1 MDSSLAAPLLAALA
15 AGGIFLFF
23 FGIYASL
30 AAVPGVEDR
39 LRRYGAQS
47 PRAGS
52 SGGASLRLRPPS
64 GSAIGGRIGQ
74 RLAKGRFGDR
84 LSRDLARADVRMTAS
99 EFMTVNALA
108 TLIAAVVGFVLLHG
122 ALGAILLAIV
132 GYFAP
137 RVWLAF
143 MRARRIKA
151 FNNQLPDAIGLLA
164 NSMRSGYS
172 FPQAMDLLARD
183 GRPPISVEFTR
194 VNREMGLG
202 LPPQEAFANLL
213 ERVPSEDLDLMITA
227 INIQRDVGGNLAEVL
242 DSIADTIRERIKLFG
257 EIKVLTAQQS
267 ISGYVISG
275 LPIALGAG
283 LFLLNPKYV
292 SVMFTSMCGWVMLT
306 CAGIGIVSGFL
317 VMKKITDIKV

>member
-1 MDSSLAAPLLAALA
+1 MDAQFVAPLLAVLA

-39 LRRYGAQS
+39 LRRYGAQ
-47 PRAGS
+47 AGGGPA
-52 SGGASLRLRPPS
+52 GGASRRMRTPS
-64 GSAIGGRIGQ
+64 GSVIGSQIGKS
-74 RLAKGRFGDR
+74 LAKGRFGDR
-84 LSRDLARADVRMTAS
+84 LARDLARADLRMTAS
-99 EFMTVNALA
+99 EFATVNVLA
-108 TLIAAVVGFVLLHG
+108 TVFFAVVGFVLLHG
-122 ALGAILLAIV
+122 PLGAILFGIV

-137 RVWLAF
+137 RAWLAL
-143 MRARRIKA
+143 MRARRMKA

-183 GRPPISVEFTR
+183 GRPPISLEFAR

-202 LPPQEAFANLL
+202 LAPQDAFANLL

-227 INIQRDVGGNLAEVL
+227 INVQRDVGGNLAEVL
-242 DSIADTIRERIKLFG
+242 DSIAETIRDRMKLFG

-267 ISGYVISG
+267 ISGYVISA
-275 LPIALGAG
+275 LPILLGAG
-283 LFLLNPKYV
+283 LFLMNAKYV
-292 SVMFTSMCGWVMLT
+292 STMFTTMCGWVMLT